1 MKVFLSSDME
11 GTTGVVDWNQCLVG
25 EPGYDYYRGLLQG
38 EVNAAIE
45 GAQSAGA
52 DEFQVN
58 DSHSK
63 MQNLRPDT
71 LAGKARYLSGRHKP
85 LYMMQGLDSSF
96 DAIFFVS
103 YHGSMSSPA
112 PLSHTCTVSHCSSR
126 AAVIRTSPSARPAR
140 PCSTAFVTSSVS
152 ASASGVA

>member
-1 MKVFLSSDME
+1 MKVFISSDFE
-11 GTTGVVDWNQCLVG
+11 GTAGVVDWNQCLLG
-25 EPGYDYYRGLLQG
+25 EPEYEYYRTLLQG

-45 GAQSAGA
+45 GAEAAGA
-52 DEFQVN
+52 EEFLVN

-71 LAGKARYLSGRHKP
+71 LAGNARYLSGRHKP
-85 LYMMQGLDSSF
+85 LYMMQGLDSTF

-112 PLSHTCTVSHCSSR
+112 PLS
-126 AAVIRTSPSARPAR
+126 ADRPER
-140 PCSTAFVTSSVS
+140 PR
-152 ASASGVA
+152 